1 MFLYFPVPVFISYG
15 ITGVLFYYISK
26 AISYRK
32 LVISGIIG
40 VSFSLSILLVLSLI
54 FKDNLVTGYWI
65 SLFVLCALGF
75 SANMTQL
82 SFFAMINYF
91 GKEAVSKFVIGTAA
105 SGLLIMLVRAALTGI
120 YGAGKPDNIAPIA
133 IYLGITIA
141 FNIFDMYLNFKL
153 FQTNEYQ

>member
-1 MFLYFPVPVFISYG
+1 
-15 ITGVLFYYISK
+15 
-26 AISYRK
+26 
-32 LVISGIIG
+32 
-40 VSFSLSILLVLSLI
+40 
-54 FKDNLVTGYWI
+54 
-65 SLFVLCALGF
+65 
-75 SANMTQL
+75 
-82 SFFAMINYF
+82 MINYF

>member
-40 VSFSLSILLVLSLI
+40 VSFALSILLVLSLI

-105 SGLLIMLVRAALTGI
+105 SGLFIMLVRAALTGI